1 MNTKRQSK
9 PEDDTNRKLKDTH
22 QNKISIRK
30 TSFSLAVCDFF
41 VSLQAKHGKKALCK
55 KMQTRLEENVH

>member
-41 VSLQAKHGKKALCK
+41 CIFAGE
-55 KMQTRLEENVH
+55 TREKGTL

>member
-22 QNKISIRK
+22 HIKIDLRK
-30 TSFSLAVCDFF
+30 TCFSLAVCVFF
-41 VSLQAKHGKKALCK
+41 CIFAGE
-55 KMQTRLEENVH
+55 TREKGTL

>member
-30 TSFSLAVCDFF
+30 TSFSLAV
-41 VSLQAKHGKKALCK
+41 
-55 KMQTRLEENVH
+55 

>member
-30 TSFSLAVCDFF
+30 TSFSFGRLRFF
-41 VSLQAKHGKKALCK
+41 CIFAGD
-55 KMQTRLEENVH
+55 N

>member
-22 QNKISIRK
+22 HNKIDLRK
-30 TSFSLAVCDFF
+30 TNFSLAVCDKFCIF
-41 VSLQAKHGKKALCK
+41 AGD
-55 KMQTRLEENVH
+55 N